1 MPTVF
6 RDPWIPDGEKSVY
19 SIRPAD
25 QPQGF
30 EMTNL
35 IVREPGGYLSTV
47 EARIGGAGRGGTDLS
62 MTIEQRF
69 KRAGERLRAE
79 HYRAETRSGSTVVSR
94 EEATFLHTTHLQL
107 GAGPAPFPLNIMPI
121 AGGLTLLRGLDFTE
135 GHVEQIDVWL
145 AFSVHWPL
153 IAKIEKRL
161 TVEVPAGSVPCW
173 QVRLRPGFAQVNM
186 LLDKVIGGILPPFI
200 AHFEEAPP
208 HRLVRMSFPT
218 QLALSGQRALM
229 ELTA

>member
-19 SIRPAD
+19 SVRLAD
-25 QPQGF
+25 RRQGF

-35 IVREPGGYLSTV
+35 ITREPGGYLSAL
-47 EARIGGAGRGGTDLS
+47 EARIGGAGRGGAALS

-69 KRAGERLRAE
+69 TRAGERLRAE
-79 HYRAETRSGSTVVSR
+79 HYRAETRSGATVVSR
-94 EEATFLHTTHLQL
+94 EEANFLHTTHLQFA
-107 GAGPAPFPLNIMPI
+107 GGPAPYPANIMPI
-121 AGGLTLLRGLDFTE
+121 AGGLTLLRGLDFAE
-135 GHVEQIDVWL
+135 GHIESIDVWL
-145 AFSVHWPL
+145 AFSVHWRL
-153 IAKIEKRL
+153 LAKVEKRA

-173 QVRLRPGFAQVNM
+173 QVRLRPGFAQVNT
-186 LLDKVIGGILPPFI
+186 LLDKVIGGILPPFL

-218 QLALSGQRALM
+218 QLALSGPRALI

>member
-19 SIRPAD
+19 SLRLAD
-25 QPQGF
+25 RPQGF

-35 IVREPGGYLSTV
+35 IARETGGYLSTV
-47 EARIGGAGRGGTDLS
+47 EARIGGAGRGGAELS

-69 KRAGERLRAE
+69 KRAGELLRAE
-79 HYRAETRSGSTVVSR
+79 HYRAETRSGSMVVSR
-94 EEATFLHTTHLQL
+94 EEANFLHTTHLQF
-107 GAGPAPFPLNIMPI
+107 GGGPAPFPVNIMPI
-121 AGGLTLLRGLDFTE
+121 AGGLTLLRGIEFAE
-135 GHVEQIDVWL
+135 GHVESINAWL

-153 IAKIEKRL
+153 IVKVDKRI
-161 TVEVPAGSVPCW
+161 TVEVPAGHVPCW
-173 QVRLRPGFAQVNM
+173 QLRIRPGFAQVNM

-200 AHFEEAPP
+200 AHFEQAPP

-218 QLALSGQRALM
+218 QLTLAGPRALM